1 MDTRGSRIATE
12 CCTIALTLGLAGCGS
27 ATGPEDTGLISVSMS
42 RTSGAASASL
52 TIDTPRLLASVRGAF
67 DIVPV
72 EAVAGLTVNV
82 TAIEAHRVGSEDE
95 ASSEGSEDAGAA
107 GEEAGSGETGEGDG
121 PWIRIELTPEA
132 DEEVDML
139 NLPQTDEPSTGFEVA
154 VQAVPAGT
162 YNMIRLFIDGVSISF
177 AEDVTVDGT
186 VYEANTEVSLQV
198 TVPSAEQTGILVQTG
213 FFEVPEGGMAG
224 ILVIFDPE
232 TSLKNVALNANGL
245 SLTPVMVGTVEVV
258 NNAPSSAP

>member
-12 CCTIALTLGLAGCGS
+12 CCTIALALGLASCGS

-52 TIDTPRLLASVRGAF
+52 TIDTPRLLASVQGAF

-82 TAIEAHRVGSEDE
+82 TAIEAHRV
-95 ASSEGSEDAGAA
+95 GSEDAGAA

-132 DEEVDML
+132 DEEVDIL

-162 YNMIRLFIDGVSISF
+162 YKMIRLFIDGVSISF

-224 ILVIFDPE
+224 ILVMFDPE
-232 TSLKNVALNANGL
+232 TSLKNVASNANGL